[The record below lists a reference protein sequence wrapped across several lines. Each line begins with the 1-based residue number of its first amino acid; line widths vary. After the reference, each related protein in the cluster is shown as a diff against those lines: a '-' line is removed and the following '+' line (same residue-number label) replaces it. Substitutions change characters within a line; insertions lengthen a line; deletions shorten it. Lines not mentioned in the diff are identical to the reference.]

1 MDCEV
6 STRLCCIVHN
16 KTISE
21 SSKESEVAVW
31 CAEERKPTVSNPYCC
46 QWVERFEIPY
56 CEVDLKDA
64 IFYSMQSGFNPAV
77 SETQKPAIQLNNM
90 IGLFE
95 NPLNTTSLIIKSNDI
110 QLARF
115 ILKCRSFQTILSDIT
130 PLGNGMRVSYH
141 TEPKIRIKQSL
152 MMTIRK
158 NNRVEPA
165 NRRFVAGVGYSN
177 NLSPIICLHKDFL
190 LDVVL
195 AFYIPRHGTDG
206 NGMAIELLLKV
217 NDDIYSLFSHGSAHN
232 APPIHRNVTLPVG
245 SEGLASSSTFDTTS
259 RASSMDTHSVP
270 GMLHLCACNANKRDT
285 NVMFSFVFAT
295 ASKYQSLHE

>member
-1 MDCEV
+1 
-6 STRLCCIVHN
+6 
-16 KTISE
+16 
-21 SSKESEVAVW
+21 
-31 CAEERKPTVSNPYCC
+31 
-46 QWVERFEIPY
+46 
-56 CEVDLKDA
+56 
-64 IFYSMQSGFNPAV
+64 
-77 SETQKPAIQLNNM
+77 
-90 IGLFE
+90 
-95 NPLNTTSLIIKSNDI
+95 
-110 QLARF
+110 
-115 ILKCRSFQTILSDIT
+115 
-130 PLGNGMRVSYH
+130 MRVSYH

-195 AFYIPRHGTDG
+195 AFYIPRHGTDDSYVIKYIV
-206 NGMAIELLLKV
+206 NRCSACVVCTDGMAIELLLKV